1 MSNSHVALSLLEQV
15 NMLYNRVSPSI
26 ESCASR
32 FRNNFYKVSMR
43 ANYVLLAPTTAV
55 AAALLLRDALKMSRS
70 SLSAMQLYITAKT
83 EPKRKE
89 KCGDFSTVQLVSF
102 YLQEKQHYLNCIFGN
117 QLLLGL
123 DPILPA
129 LLFLRVHPLCM
140 I

>member
-55 AAALLLRDALKMSRS
+55 SLPLCCCVMHWKCPGVLFQPCNYILLLR
-70 SLSAMQLYITAKT
+70 LSQKG
-83 EPKRKE
+83 KRNVAIFPL
-89 KCGDFSTVQLVSF
+89 CNWYLSISIDLVSWPRP
-102 YLQEKQHYLNCIFGN
+102 GN
-117 QLLLGL
+117 AHCWGF
-123 DPILPA
+123 IKI
-129 LLFLRVHPLCM
+129 HPVWFV
-140 I
+140 

>member
-70 SLSAMQLYITAKT
+70 SLSAMQLYITAAT

-102 YLQEKQHYLNCIFGN
+102 YLHRSGELAEARQRT
-117 QLLLGL
+117 LLRFYQNSSSWISL
-123 DPILPA
+123 
-129 LLFLRVHPLCM
+129 VNM
-140 I
+140 K